1 MGINQML
8 KRQEHFFQSQKTKK
22 YEFRKKALLRLEC
35 AIKQHEEDMEH
46 ALYKDLGK
54 SSFESYMAEIGMVK
68 SELSYAK
75 KHLKKWMKTEQ
86 VKTPLAQFPSQSY
99 KIKDPRTTRKGI
111 DHSPMELSNSF
122 ILTAADRSNRSRK
135 LLCFKTI

>member
-1 MGINQML
+1 MKVEKERTGYHGNQSNV
-8 KRQEHFFQSQKTKK
+8 KKTRTFFQSQKTKK

-54 SSFESYMAEIGMVK
+54 SSFESIYGRDWHGK

-75 KHLKKWMKTEQ
+75 KHTKKNWMKTEQ
-86 VKTPLAQFPSQSY
+86 VKTPACPVS
-99 KIKDPRTTRKGI
+99 IP
-111 DHSPMELSNSF
+111 
-122 ILTAADRSNRSRK
+122 K
-135 LLCFKTI
+135 L

>member
-1 MGINQML
+1 MEINRML

-35 AIKQHEEDMEH
+35 AIKQHEEDIEH

-68 SELSYAK
+68 SELSYVK
-75 KHLKKWMKTEQ
+75 KHLKKWMKTE
-86 VKTPLAQFPSQSY
+86 F
-99 KIKDPRTTRKGI
+99 TTLFEQLLL
-111 DHSPMELSNSF
+111 P
-122 ILTAADRSNRSRK
+122 K
-135 LLCFKTI
+135 LLPCRFISTFIYKQREKNGIKY

>member
-1 MGINQML
+1 MEINQML

-86 VKTPLAQFPSQSY
+86 V
-99 KIKDPRTTRKGI
+99 RTTRKGI
-111 DHSPMELSNSF
+111 DHSAMELSNSF
-122 ILTAADRSNRSRK
+122 ILTAVDRSDCSRK

>member
-1 MGINQML
+1 MEINRML

-35 AIKQHEEDMEH
+35 AIKQHEEDIEH

-68 SELSYAK
+68 SELSYVK
-75 KHLKKWMKTEQ
+75 KHLK
-86 VKTPLAQFPSQSY
+86 
-99 KIKDPRTTRKGI
+99 
-111 DHSPMELSNSF
+111 
-122 ILTAADRSNRSRK
+122 
-135 LLCFKTI
+135 

>member
-1 MGINQML
+1 MKVEKERIGYHGNQSNVKNDKNIFL
-8 KRQEHFFQSQKTKK
+8 QSQKTKK

-68 SELSYAK
+68 
-75 KHLKKWMKTEQ
+75 T
-86 VKTPLAQFPSQSY
+86 
-99 KIKDPRTTRKGI
+99 
-111 DHSPMELSNSF
+111 
-122 ILTAADRSNRSRK
+122 
-135 LLCFKTI
+135 

>member
-1 MGINQML
+1 MEINRML

-35 AIKQHEEDMEH
+35 AIKQHEEDIEH

-68 SELSYAK
+68 VNFLCKEAS
-75 KHLKKWMKTEQ
+75 KKWMKTEQ
-86 VKTPLAQFPSQSY
+86 VRTPLAQFP
-99 KIKDPRTTRKGI
+99 IP
-111 DHSPMELSNSF
+111 
-122 ILTAADRSNRSRK
+122 K
-135 LLCFKTI
+135 L